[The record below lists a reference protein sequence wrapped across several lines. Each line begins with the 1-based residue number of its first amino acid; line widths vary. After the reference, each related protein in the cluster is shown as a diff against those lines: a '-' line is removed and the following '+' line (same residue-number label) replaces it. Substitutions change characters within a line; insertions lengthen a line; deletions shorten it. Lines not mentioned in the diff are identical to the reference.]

1 MNKPLRALIIEDEG
15 DDVALLLRHLKKG
28 GYKVEYAHVADAK
41 RLKEALSQGHWDIA
55 FSDWT
60 MPGFGAL
67 QAISIIRGAGLDIP
81 IVIISGTI
89 GEEKAVEAMRTG
101 AQDFVLKDSPA
112 RLVPAVERELME
124 AQRRREQR
132 EMSERLQRSED
143 ALRHAEKLSALGQ
156 IAAGISHDMRNIINP
171 LSLHLQLIKR
181 SITRGQ
187 MEDVLDSVGE
197 MEQVLRRG
205 LETLD
210 RLRDFSRRRT
220 TGKSKIEPFD
230 LNSIVHEA
238 VELGRPRMASARR
251 KMCNIV
257 EEFGDPLS
265 ISGHVSDVLTATV
278 NLVVNAIDALQEGGT
293 ITVRTGQRDG
303 FAFVEVSD
311 NGPGIPPEICDRI
324 FEPFFTTKGD
334 DGTGLG
340 LAMVHACM
348 QRHGGRVELK
358 STPNT
363 ETTFSLLFPIQSV

>member
-1 MNKPLRALIIEDEG
+1 MKSLRALIIEDAE
-15 DDVALLLRHLKKG
+15 DDVELLLRHLHKG
-28 GYKVEYAHVADAK
+28 GYDVEHAHVTDASG
-41 RLKEALSQGHWDIA
+41 LKEALSRGHWDIA

-67 QAISIIRGAGLDIP
+67 QAISVIREAGLEIP
-81 IVIISGTI
+81 IIIISGTI

-112 RLVPAVERELME
+112 RLVPAIERELLE
-124 AQRRREQR
+124 SRHRKEQR
-132 EMSERLQRSED
+132 ETRERLQRSEE

-156 IAAGISHDMRNIINP
+156 VAAGISHDMRNIINP

-181 SITRGQ
+181 SVTRGQ
-187 MEDVLDSVGE
+187 LEDVLESVGE
-197 MEQVLRRG
+197 MEQVLKRG

-220 TGKSKIEPFD
+220 TAQSKVETFD
-230 LNSIVHEA
+230 LNRIVHEA
-238 VELGRPRMASARR
+238 IELGRPRMASARR
-251 KMCNIV
+251 RMCTIN
-257 EEFGDPLS
+257 EEFGTPPQV
-265 ISGHVSDVLTATV
+265 SGYVSDVLTSIV

-293 ITVRTGQRDG
+293 ITVRTGERSG
-303 FAFVEVSD
+303 YAFVEVSD
-311 NGPGIPPEICDRI
+311 NGPGIPAEIIDRV

-348 QRHGGRVELK
+348 QRHKGRVELK
-358 STPNT
+358 SAPK
-363 ETTFSLLFPIQSV
+363 EATTFTLLFPV